1 MLNHEEDVAFCKKGW
16 NDFFDLMEPSR
27 ILCIIL
33 HDNTNV
39 PLMRPS
45 DPDLQ
50 RAMYSSYYAG
60 CVGKGGV
67 SLQLCGWTRTWPL
80 ATGAIDDS
88 AYIKLVNVFELQQNL
103 LRMIRHAIIRLPICL
118 IMDIVLFLMDCYMAN
133 SSASSQPLRKVI
145 RNLGQIV
152 CFTWWV

>member
-1 MLNHEEDVAFCKKGW
+1 MAGMIFLIQW
-16 NDFFDLMEPSR
+16 NQAKP
-27 ILCIIL
+27 CAY
-33 HDNTNV
+33 NTNV

-88 AYIKLVNVFELQQNL
+88 AYIKLVNVFELQQKFAENDK
-103 LRMIRHAIIRLPICL
+103 HAIIHLPICL
-118 IMDIVLFLMDCYMAN
+118 IVDIVLFLMDCCMEN
-133 SSASSQPLRKVI
+133 RSVSSQPLLKVI

-152 CFTWWV
+152 CFTWRAWQQQGLEMSILFDR